1 MTSIK
6 DLEKLGGFVPDA
18 PVKKEVPFYLAGP
31 DVTVSIFVKR
41 LGIGAYEALFLNDKD
56 ERSRTARAI
65 SEAVTL
71 GEKGEQRLT
80 FDQAYKLDPQ
90 LAREILTAF
99 NEVNSPKKPSA
110 PATDS

>member
-6 DLEKLGGFVPDA
+6 DLESLGAFVPDA
-18 PVKKEVPFYLAGP
+18 PVKKEVPFYLAGK

-41 LGIGAYEALFLNDKD
+41 LGIGHYESLFLNDKD

-110 PATDS
+110 PVTDS